1 MKGLIKLS
9 GVSLALSAAFFAA
22 CSSSSDDDFAG
33 TVTDTG
39 NTIVAVA
46 RPVSGMVALSDG
58 KAAVGATVRMA
69 KVVDPE
75 DSLQIPEYVETETD
89 SKGAYMFDSAL
100 VDTFQLAVIDTNHN
114 EISYLPR
121 ETVGSGDLEKIHLE
135 KAVVFSSMLYYEE
148 VTEPQVS
155 VGSHFKVFMPGT
167 PFVQSV
173 FAQDSFSMLI
183 PAGQW
188 WFAFC
193 PGDPQIVAKLEDSN
207 VADSL
212 IFRTWSMTSELKAGD
227 TLSKGPFVWSTT
239 SEIDTLI
246 KETEK
251 QLENTSR
258 ISGKVLCKSGKEC
271 SGVEVQLITDLYGF
285 DFVEGDSTRFE
296 AQTVTDSLGNWY
308 LPVPAEVPFDSFR
321 VEFRRLNSDSSV
333 SEAGL
338 SRYVRASE
346 VMKVKDTLFVGKDT
360 LSRPSGLL
368 SGVSVV
374 ADKRDTTQSS
384 NCTMNSVVVGLKG
397 TAHFIR
403 GVTCDMFEMEELP
416 SGINDI
422 VLYSGE
428 TKVIKILQDNN
439 TPIKDYVTI
448 THVELPDDEALEQQW
463 MTYTPPSVPNSSK

>member
-9 GVSLALSAAFFAA
+9 GTALFLTGAVFSA

-39 NTIVAVA
+39 NTIVAEA
-46 RPVSGMVALSDG
+46 RPVSGLVALSDG
-58 KAAVGATVRMA
+58 KVAVGATVRMA
-69 KVVDPE
+69 KVMDSG
-75 DSLQIPEYVETETD
+75 DSLQTPEYVETETD
-89 SKGAYMFDSAL
+89 SKGAYTFDSAL
-100 VDTFQLAVIDTNHN
+100 VDTFQLAVIDTLHN

-121 ETVGSGDLEKIHLE
+121 TTVGSEDLEKIRLE
-135 KAVVFSSMLYYEE
+135 KAVVFSSVLYYEE

-193 PGDPQIVAKLEDSN
+193 PGDPQIVAKLENSN

-212 IFRTWSMTSELKAGD
+212 IFRTWSMKNELQAGD
-227 TLSKGPFVWSTT
+227 TLSKGPFVWST
-239 SEIDTLI
+239 SVDIDTLI
-246 KETEK
+246 KENEK

-271 SGVEVQLITDLYGF
+271 SSVEVQLITDLYGF
-285 DFVEGDSTRFE
+285 GFVEGDSTRFE

-308 LPVPAEVPFDSFR
+308 LPVPSEVPFDSFR

-338 SRYVRASE
+338 SRYVKASE
-346 VMKVKDTLFVGKDT
+346 VMKVTDTLFVGKDT

-374 ADKRDTTQSS
+374 ADKRDRNQTN

-403 GVTCDMFEMEELP
+403 GITCDMFEMEELP
-416 SGINDI
+416 AGINDI

-428 TKVIKILQDNN
+428 TKVIKVLQDNK
-439 TPIKDYVTI
+439 TPVEEYVTV
-448 THVELPDDEALEQQW
+448 THVELPEDEALEQQW
-463 MTYTPPSVPNSSK
+463 MTYTPPSVPTSSK